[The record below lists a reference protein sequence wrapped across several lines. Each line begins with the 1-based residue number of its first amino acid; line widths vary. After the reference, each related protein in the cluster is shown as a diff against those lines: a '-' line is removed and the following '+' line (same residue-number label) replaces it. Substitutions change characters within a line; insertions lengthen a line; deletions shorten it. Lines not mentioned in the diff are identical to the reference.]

1 MGRSNKAKWPA
12 GEKPKPEDFWGRI
25 MVAGEIKT
33 VKPVLFVRSKSKNFN
48 SRRYMA
54 GTVEGRLVL
63 DSRTMDPAPYKGI
76 GTNIPC
82 RIQMKNE

>member
-12 GEKPKPEDFWGRI
+12 GEKPKPEDFWRRL
-25 MVAGEIKT
+25 VVNGEIKK
-33 VKPVLFVRSKSKNFN
+33 VKPVLFVRTKSKNFN

-54 GTVEGRLVL
+54 GTIEGRLVL
-63 DSRTMDPAPYKGI
+63 DSRTMDPAPYKAI

-82 RIQMKNE
+82 KIQKES

>member
-12 GEKPKPEDFWGRI
+12 GEKPKPEDFWRRL
-25 MVAGEIKT
+25 MVNGEIKK
-33 VKPVLFVRSKSKNFN
+33 VKPVLFVRTKSKNFT
-48 SRRYMA
+48 SRKYMA
-54 GTVEGRLVL
+54 GTIEGRLVL

-82 RIQMKNE
+82 KIQKES

>member
-12 GEKPKPEDFWGRI
+12 GEKPKPEDFWRRL
-25 MVAGEIKT
+25 VVNGEIKK
-33 VKPVLFVRSKSKNFN
+33 VKPVLFVRTKSKNFN

-54 GTVEGRLVL
+54 GTIEGRLVL

-82 RIQMKNE
+82 KIQKAS

>member
-12 GEKPKPEDFWGRI
+12 GEKPKPEDFWRRI
-25 MVAGEIKT
+25 MVDGEIKT

-54 GTVEGRLVL
+54 GTIEGRLVL
-63 DSRTMDPAPYKGI
+63 DSRTMDPAPYKAI

-82 RIQMKNE
+82 KIQKES

>member
-12 GEKPKPEDFWGRI
+12 GEKPKPEDFWRRL
-25 MVAGEIKT
+25 VVNGEIKK
-33 VKPVLFVRSKSKNFN
+33 VKPVLFVRPKSKNFT

-54 GTVEGRLVL
+54 GTIEGRLVL

-82 RIQMKNE
+82 KIQKES

>member
-1 MGRSNKAKWPA
+1 MGRSNKAKWTA
-12 GEKPKPEDFWGRI
+12 GEKPKPEDFWRRL
-25 MVAGEIKT
+25 VVNGEIKK
-33 VKPVLFVRSKSKNFN
+33 VKPVLFVRTKSKNFT

-54 GTVEGRLVL
+54 GTIEGRLVL

-82 RIQMKNE
+82 KIQKES

>member
-12 GEKPKPEDFWGRI
+12 GEKPKPEDFWRRI
-25 MVAGEIKT
+25 MVDGEIKT

-54 GTVEGRLVL
+54 GTIEGRLVL

-82 RIQMKNE
+82 KIQMKNE

>member
-12 GEKPKPEDFWGRI
+12 GEKPKPEDFWRRL
-25 MVAGEIKT
+25 VVNGEIKK
-33 VKPVLFVRSKSKNFN
+33 VKPVLFVRTKSKNFN

-54 GTVEGRLVL
+54 GTIEGRLVL

-82 RIQMKNE
+82 KIQKES

>member
-12 GEKPKPEDFWGRI
+12 GEKPKPEDFWRRL
-25 MVAGEIKT
+25 VVNGEIKK
-33 VKPVLFVRSKSKNFN
+33 VKPVLFVRPKSKNFT

-54 GTVEGRLVL
+54 GTIEGRLVL
-63 DSRTMDPAPYKGI
+63 DSRTMDPAPYKAI

-82 RIQMKNE
+82 KIQKES

>member
-12 GEKPKPEDFWGRI
+12 GEKPKPEDFWRRL
-25 MVAGEIKT
+25 VVNGEIKK
-33 VKPVLFVRSKSKNFN
+33 VKPVLFVRTKSKNFT

-54 GTVEGRLVL
+54 GTIEGRLVL

-82 RIQMKNE
+82 KIQKES

>member
-12 GEKPKPEDFWGRI
+12 GEKPKPEDFWRRL
-25 MVAGEIKT
+25 VVNGEIKK
-33 VKPVLFVRSKSKNFN
+33 VKPVLFVRTKSKNFN
-48 SRRYMA
+48 SRRYIA
-54 GTVEGRLVL
+54 GTIEGRLVL

-82 RIQMKNE
+82 KIQKES

>member
-12 GEKPKPEDFWGRI
+12 GEKPKPEDFWRRL
-25 MVAGEIKT
+25 VVNGEIKK
-33 VKPVLFVRSKSKNFN
+33 VKPVLFVRPKSKNFN
-48 SRRYMA
+48 SRKYMA
-54 GTVEGRLVL
+54 GTIEGRLVL

-82 RIQMKNE
+82 KIQKES

>member
-12 GEKPKPEDFWGRI
+12 GEKPKPEDFWRRL
-25 MVAGEIKT
+25 MVNGEIKK
-33 VKPVLFVRSKSKNFN
+33 VKPVLFVRTKSKNFN

-54 GTVEGRLVL
+54 GTIEGRLVL
-63 DSRTMDPAPYKGI
+63 DSRTMDPAPYTGI

-82 RIQMKNE
+82 KIQKEP

>member
-12 GEKPKPEDFWGRI
+12 GEKPKPEDFWRRI
-25 MVAGEIKT
+25 MVDGEIKT

-82 RIQMKNE
+82 RIQKES

>member
-12 GEKPKPEDFWGRI
+12 GEKPKPEDFWRRL
-25 MVAGEIKT
+25 VVNGEIKK
-33 VKPVLFVRSKSKNFN
+33 VKPVLFVRPKSKNFN

-54 GTVEGRLVL
+54 GTIEGRLVL

-82 RIQMKNE
+82 KIQKES

>member
-12 GEKPKPEDFWGRI
+12 GEKPKPEDFWRRI
-25 MVAGEIKT
+25 MVDGEIKT

-82 RIQMKNE
+82 KIQKES